1 MGYQICGIMRMTAN
15 QGVAPPLAVFGAAAG
30 AAVGLAVVSTGVA
43 VVSTGFAAPSAGLAS
58 PSAGR
63 LASALPA
70 SASGLTGAG
79 APLPLKSVAYHPDPL
94 S

>member
-30 AAVGLAVVSTGVA
+30 AAVGLAVVSTGL
-43 VVSTGFAAPSAGLAS
+43 AAPSAGLAS

-63 LASALPA
+63 LASALPE

>member
-1 MGYQICGIMRMTAN
+1 MGYQICGITRMTAN
-15 QGVAPPLAVFGAAAG
+15 QGVAPPLATGEAAT
-30 AAVGLAVVSTGVA
+30 GLAAVSTGLDA
-43 VVSTGFAAPSAGLAS
+43 VSAGLAS

-63 LASALPA
+63 LVSALPE
-70 SASGLTGAG
+70 SASGLAGAG

>member
-1 MGYQICGIMRMTAN
+1 MGYQICGITRMTAN
-15 QGVAPPLAVFGAAAG
+15 QGVAPPLAVFGAA
-30 AAVGLAVVSTGVA
+30 VGLAVVSTGL
-43 VVSTGFAAPSAGLAS
+43 AAPSAGLAS

-63 LASALPA
+63 LASALPE

>member
-30 AAVGLAVVSTGVA
+30 AAVGLAVVSTGLL
-43 VVSTGFAAPSAGLAS
+43 AAPSAGLAS